1 MCPLRP
7 KRRGSRKNLRS
18 YASGA
23 AGAGAGRADYPG
35 EVILAVDTSLG
46 TAVAIVD
53 ADGRRLADS
62 SSSDTLGHAEVI
74 GDLLQRALAA
84 AAAEAADEVAPAPTA
99 LTHVVAG
106 MGPGPFTGL
115 RIGIA
120 TARAFA
126 LGRGIAV
133 IPVPSHFAAALSVIE
148 AEAPETPFAIVTD
161 ARRREVAISVFD
173 GLDADGIPNLVEA
186 TVLVPRVDSDEKLR
200 GVHAIEVATLD
211 AAALARVGL
220 RAVKAGRDLT
230 SAEPLYLRQPDV
242 TVPGAPK
249 RVGL

>member
-1 MCPLRP
+1 M
-7 KRRGSRKNLRS
+7 
-18 YASGA
+18 
-23 AGAGAGRADYPG
+23 
-35 EVILAVDTSLG
+35 ILAVDTSLG

-74 GDLLQRALAA
+74 GDLLQRALAEA
-84 AAAEAADEVAPAPTA
+84 AAAVAPAPTA